1 MRRDVSMAKEINVI
15 KRGQQNFTLIGKA
28 KLGQYSFKIDEQSKK
43 SAYIYSQANLTLK
56 TKEGE
61 ISASVMG
68 GYNPEKDNVI
78 YAFSKGDKDN
88 KGQSFTVSWED
99 RFDKEIIE
107 TVADMKLFKA
117 GVSKKEDG
125 SIEYVKFLHP
135 YDFISHLEQHM
146 VDGEVYVVRG
156 ELQYQE
162 YNGEMQ
168 IKKNITSV
176 TLAKEEIANDPE
188 THEAKFST
196 TILTDSNFLGRPN
209 KETMTVPV
217 NAYIVDFFNK
227 YNKQEIVR
235 IVNGKEKNGLTM
247 PVPKSFDFKIAKDM
261 ETTKKLLKYL
271 KPKRGAVTEIVMEG
285 IFSKSQGELKGE
297 ELTIDDLDDDIK
309 FMVEVGAYTLQEA
322 LGKVNFVYG
331 EKTPEKMLLT
341 RPAIKKIEGKDGSST
356 LAVNYTP
363 DKYNEEDLVIE
374 NILKVNNAKFKS
386 NEEDEEE
393 DIFNEE
399 ETEDDDDLDLD
410 DDWSDIF

>member
-1 MRRDVSMAKEINVI
+1 MAKEINVI

-28 KLGQYSFKIDEQSKK
+28 KLGQYSFKIDEQSKR
-43 SAYIYSQANLTLK
+43 SSYIYSQANLTLK

-68 GYNPEKDNVI
+68 GYNPEKDNII

-88 KGQSFTVSWED
+88 KGQSFTISFDD
-99 RFDKEIIE
+99 RFDEEIIE

-117 GVSKKEDG
+117 GISKKEDG

-135 YDFISHLEQHM
+135 YDFINHLEQHM

-196 TILTDSNFLGRPN
+196 TILTDSNFLGKPD
-209 KETMTVPV
+209 KETMTVV
-217 NAYIVDFFNK
+217 LDTYVVDFFNE
-227 YNKQEIVR
+227 YQGQEIVR
-235 IVNGKEKNGLTM
+235 MVNGKEKNGLTM
-247 PVPKSFDFKIAKDM
+247 PIPKSFDFKIAKDM
-261 ETTKKLLKYL
+261 ETTKKLLKYM

-309 FMVEVGAYTLQEA
+309 FMVEIGAYTLQEA

-341 RPAIKKIEGKDGSST
+341 RPAIKKVEGKDGSST

-363 DKYNEEDLVIE
+363 DKYNEEDLIIE
-374 NILKVNNAKFKS
+374 NILEVNNAKFKA
-386 NEEDEEE
+386 NEEDEE

-399 ETEDDDDLDLD
+399 ETEDNDLDLDLD

>member
-1 MRRDVSMAKEINVI
+1 MAKEINVI

-43 SAYIYSQANLTLK
+43 SSYIYSQANLTLK

-61 ISASVMG
+61 ISANVMG

-78 YAFSKGDKDN
+78 YAFTKGNKDN
-88 KGQSFTVSWED
+88 KGQSITVSWED
-99 RFDKEIIE
+99 RFDEEIIG

-135 YDFISHLEQHM
+135 YDFINHLEQHM

-188 THEAKFST
+188 AHEAKFST
-196 TILTDSNFLGRPN
+196 TILTDSNFLGRPD
-209 KETMTVPV
+209 KETMTVILDTYV
-217 NAYIVDFFNK
+217 VDFFNE

-235 IVNGKEKNGLTM
+235 MVNGKEKNGLTM
-247 PVPKSFDFKIAKDM
+247 PIPKSFDFKIAKDM

-309 FMVEVGAYTLQEA
+309 FMVEIGAYTLEEA

-341 RPAIKKIEGKDGSST
+341 RPAIKKIENKDGSST
-356 LAVNYTP
+356 LTVNYTP

-374 NILKVNNAKFKS
+374 NVLKVNNAKFKT
-386 NEEDEEE
+386 NEVDDEE

-399 ETEDDDDLDLD
+399 TTEDDDDLDLD
-410 DDWSDIF
+410 DDDWSDIF

>member
-1 MRRDVSMAKEINVI
+1 MAKEINVI

-78 YAFSKGDKDN
+78 YAFTKGNKDN
-88 KGQSFTVSWED
+88 KGQSITVSWED
-99 RFDKEIIE
+99 RFDEEIIE

-117 GVSKKEDG
+117 GISKKEDG

-135 YDFISHLEQHM
+135 YDFINHLEQHM

-176 TLAKEEIANDPE
+176 TLAKEEIANDTE
-188 THEAKFST
+188 AHEAKFST
-196 TILTDSNFLGRPN
+196 TILTDNNFLGKPD

-217 NAYIVDFFNK
+217 DCYVVDFFNE

-235 IVNGKEKNGLTM
+235 TLNGKEKKGLTM
-247 PVPKSFDFKIAKDM
+247 PVSMSFNFKIAKDM

-309 FMVEVGAYTLQEA
+309 FMVEIGAYTLDEA

-341 RPAIKKIEGKDGSST
+341 RPAIKKVEGKDGSST
-356 LAVNYTP
+356 LTVNYIP

-374 NILKVNNAKFKS
+374 NILEVNNAKFK
-386 NEEDEEE
+386 EDEDEE

-399 ETEDDDDLDLD
+399 TTEEDDDLDLD

>member
-1 MRRDVSMAKEINVI
+1 MAKEINVI

-43 SAYIYSQANLTLK
+43 SSYIYSQANLTLK

-61 ISASVMG
+61 ISANVMG

-78 YAFSKGDKDN
+78 YAFTKGNKDN
-88 KGQSFTVSWED
+88 KGQSITVSWED
-99 RFDKEIIE
+99 RFDEEIIE

-146 VDGEVYVVRG
+146 VDGEVYIIRG

-162 YNGEMQ
+162 YNGEL
-168 IKKNITSV
+168 KVNKNITSV

-196 TILTDSNFLGRPN
+196 TILTDSNFLGKPD
-209 KETMTVPV
+209 KETMTVILDTYV
-217 NAYIVDFFNK
+217 VDFFNE

-235 IVNGKEKNGLTM
+235 MVNGKEKNGLTM
-247 PVPKSFDFKIAKDM
+247 PIPKSFDFKIAKDM

-309 FMVEVGAYTLQEA
+309 FMVEIGAYTLEEA

-341 RPAIKKIEGKDGSST
+341 RPAIKKIENKDGSST
-356 LAVNYTP
+356 LTVNYTP

-374 NILKVNNAKFKS
+374 NVLKVNNAKFKT
-386 NEEDEEE
+386 NEVDDEE

-399 ETEDDDDLDLD
+399 TTEDDDDLDLD
-410 DDWSDIF
+410 DDDWSDIF

>member
-1 MRRDVSMAKEINVI
+1 MAKEINVI
-15 KRGQQNFTLIGKA
+15 KKGQQNFTLIGKA

-78 YAFSKGDKDN
+78 YAFTKGDKDN
-88 KGQSFTVSWED
+88 KGQSITVSFED
-99 RFDKEIIE
+99 RFDEEIIE
-107 TVADMKLFKA
+107 TIADMKLFKA

-162 YNGEMQ
+162 YNGELK
-168 IKKNITSV
+168 INKNITSV
-176 TLAKEEIANDPE
+176 TLAKEEIANDTE
-188 THEAKFST
+188 AHEAKFST
-196 TILTDSNFLGRPN
+196 TILTDNNFLGKPD
-209 KETMTVPV
+209 KETMTVIID
-217 NAYIVDFFNK
+217 AYVVDFFNE

-235 IVNGKEKNGLTM
+235 MVNGKEKNGLTM
-247 PVPKSFDFKIAKDM
+247 PIPMSFDFKIAKDM

-309 FMVEVGAYTLQEA
+309 FMVEIGAYSLEEA
-322 LGKVNFVYG
+322 LGKVNFAYG

-341 RPAIKKIEGKDGSST
+341 RPAIKKVEGKDGSST
-356 LAVNYTP
+356 LTVNYTP
-363 DKYNEEDLVIE
+363 DKYNEEDLIIE
-374 NILKVNNAKFKS
+374 NILEVNNAKFK
-386 NEEDEEE
+386 EDEDEEE

-399 ETEDDDDLDLD
+399 TTEDDDLDLD

>member
-1 MRRDVSMAKEINVI
+1 MAKEINVI

-28 KLGQYSFKIDEQSKK
+28 KLGQYSFKIDEQSKR
-43 SAYIYSQANLTLK
+43 SSYIYSQANLTLK

-78 YAFSKGDKDN
+78 YAFTKGNKDN
-88 KGQSFTVSWED
+88 KGQSITVSWED
-99 RFDKEIIE
+99 RFDEEIIE

-117 GVSKKEDG
+117 GISKKEDG

-176 TLAKEEIANDPE
+176 TLAKEEIANDTE
-188 THEAKFST
+188 AHEAKFST
-196 TILTDSNFLGRPN
+196 TILTDNNFLGKPD
-209 KETMTVPV
+209 KETMTVIV
-217 NAYIVDFFNK
+217 DAYVVDFFNE

-235 IVNGKEKNGLTM
+235 TLNGKEKKGLTM
-247 PVPKSFDFKIAKDM
+247 PVSMSFNFKIAKDM

-309 FMVEVGAYTLQEA
+309 FMVEIGAYSLEEA

-331 EKTPEKMLLT
+331 EKTPEKMFLT
-341 RPAIKKIEGKDGSST
+341 RPAIKKVEGKDGSST
-356 LAVNYTP
+356 LTFNYTP
-363 DKYNEEDLVIE
+363 DKYNEEDLIIE
-374 NILKVNNAKFKS
+374 NILEVNNAKFKT

-399 ETEDDDDLDLD
+399 TTEDNDDLDLD

>member
-1 MRRDVSMAKEINVI
+1 MAKEINVI
-15 KRGQQNFTLIGKA
+15 KKGQQNFTLIGKA

-78 YAFSKGDKDN
+78 YAFTKGDKEN
-88 KGQSFTVSWED
+88 KGQSITVSWED
-99 RFDKEIIE
+99 RFDEEIIE

-146 VDGEVYVVRG
+146 IDGEVYVVRG

-196 TILTDSNFLGRPN
+196 TILTDSNFLGRPD
-209 KETMTVPV
+209 KETMTVIID
-217 NAYIVDFFNK
+217 AYVVDFFNE

-235 IVNGKEKNGLTM
+235 MVNGKEKNGLTM

-285 IFSKSQGELKGE
+285 IFSKSQGELKSE
-297 ELTIDDLDDDIK
+297 KLTIDDLNNDIR
-309 FMVEVGAYTLQEA
+309 FMVEIGAYTLEEA

-341 RPAIKKIEGKDGSST
+341 RPAIKKIEGKKDGSST

-374 NILKVNNAKFKS
+374 NILEVNNAKFKA
-386 NEEDEEE
+386 NEEDEE

-399 ETEDDDDLDLD
+399 ETEDNDDLDLD

>member
-1 MRRDVSMAKEINVI
+1 MAKEINVI

-28 KLGQYSFKIDEQSKK
+28 KLGQYSFKIDEQSKR

-68 GYNPEKDNVI
+68 GYNPEKDNII

-99 RFDKEIIE
+99 RFDEEIIE

-117 GVSKKEDG
+117 GVEMGEDG
-125 SIEYVKFLHP
+125 KVVYKKFLHP
-135 YDFISHLEQHM
+135 YDFINHLEQHM
-146 VDGEVYVVRG
+146 VDGEVYIVRG
-156 ELQYQE
+156 DLQYQE

-176 TLAKEEIANDPE
+176 TLAKEEIANDTE

-196 TILTDSNFLGRPN
+196 TILTDSNFLGRPD

-217 NAYIVDFFNK
+217 DAYVVDFFNE
-227 YNKQEIVR
+227 YQGQEIVR
-235 IVNGKEKNGLTM
+235 MVNGKEKNGLTM

-271 KPKRGAVTEIVMEG
+271 KPKRGTVTEIVMEG

-309 FMVEVGAYTLQEA
+309 FMVEIGAYSLEEA

-331 EKTPEKMLLT
+331 EKTPEKMFLT
-341 RPAIKKIEGKDGSST
+341 RPAIKKVEGKDGSST
-356 LAVNYTP
+356 LTVNYTP
-363 DKYNEEDLVIE
+363 DKYNEEDLIIE
-374 NILKVNNAKFKS
+374 NILEVNNAKFKA
-386 NEEDEEE
+386 NEEEEDEEE

-399 ETEDDDDLDLD
+399 TTEDDDLDLD

>member
-1 MRRDVSMAKEINVI
+1 MAKEINVI

-99 RFDKEIIE
+99 RFDEEIIE

-135 YDFISHLEQHM
+135 YDFINHLEQHM

-156 ELQYQE
+156 ELQYQQ
-162 YNGEMQ
+162 YNGEL
-168 IKKNITSV
+168 KVNKNITSV
-176 TLAKEEIANDPE
+176 TLAKEEIINNPE
-188 THEAKFST
+188 THKAKFST
-196 TILTDSNFLGRPN
+196 TILTDSNFLGKPD

-217 NAYIVDFFNK
+217 DTYVVDFFNE

-235 IVNGKEKNGLTM
+235 MVNGKEKNGLTM
-247 PVPKSFDFKIAKDM
+247 PVPMSFDFKIAKDI

-309 FMVEVGAYTLQEA
+309 FMVEIGAYSLEEA

-341 RPAIKKIEGKDGSST
+341 RPSIKKIENKDGSST

-363 DKYNEEDLVIE
+363 DKYNEEDLIIE
-374 NILKVNNAKFKS
+374 NILEVNNAKFKV
-386 NEEDEEE
+386 NEEEDDEE

-399 ETEDDDDLDLD
+399 ETEDNDDLDLD

>member
-1 MRRDVSMAKEINVI
+1 MAKEINVI

-43 SAYIYSQANLTLK
+43 SSYIYSQANLTLK

-61 ISASVMG
+61 ISANVMG

-78 YAFSKGDKDN
+78 YAFTKGNKDN
-88 KGQSFTVSWED
+88 KGQSITVSWED
-99 RFDKEIIE
+99 RFDEEIIG

-135 YDFISHLEQHM
+135 YDFINHLEQHM

-188 THEAKFST
+188 AHEAKFST
-196 TILTDSNFLGRPN
+196 TILTDSNFLGRPD
-209 KETMTVPV
+209 KETMTVILDTYV
-217 NAYIVDFFNK
+217 VDFFNE

-235 IVNGKEKNGLTM
+235 MVNGKEKNGLTM
-247 PVPKSFDFKIAKDM
+247 PIPKSFDFKIAKDM

-309 FMVEVGAYTLQEA
+309 FMVEIGAYSLQEA

-341 RPAIKKIEGKDGSST
+341 RPAIKKIENKDGSST
-356 LAVNYTP
+356 LTVNYTP

-374 NILKVNNAKFKS
+374 NVLKVNNAKFKT
-386 NEEDEEE
+386 NEVDDEE

-399 ETEDDDDLDLD
+399 TTEDDDDLDLD
-410 DDWSDIF
+410 DDDWSDIF

>member
-1 MRRDVSMAKEINVI
+1 MAKEINVI

-28 KLGQYSFKIDEQSKK
+28 KLGQYSFKIDEKSKK

-78 YAFSKGDKDN
+78 YTFTKGDKN
-88 KGQSFTVSWED
+88 KKGQKFTVSWED
-99 RFDKEIIE
+99 RFDEEIIE

-117 GVSKKEDG
+117 GVSRKEDG
-125 SIEYVKFLHP
+125 TVKYVKFLHP

-146 VDGEVYVVRG
+146 VDGEVYVIRG

-162 YNGEMQ
+162 YNGEL
-168 IKKNITSV
+168 KVNKNITSV

-188 THEAKFST
+188 THVSKFT
-196 TILTDSNFLGRPN
+196 QTILTDSNFLGKPD

-217 NAYIVDFFNK
+217 DAYVVDFFNE
-227 YNKQEIVR
+227 YQGQEIVR
-235 IVNGKEKNGLTM
+235 MENGKEKNGLTM

-309 FMVEVGAYTLQEA
+309 FMVEIGAYSLEEA

-341 RPAIKKIEGKDGSST
+341 RPAIKKIENKDGSST
-356 LAVNYTP
+356 LTVNYTP
-363 DKYNEEDLVIE
+363 DKYNEEDLIIE
-374 NILKVNNAKFKS
+374 NILEVNNAKFKTD
-386 NEEDEEE
+386 EDEEE

-399 ETEDDDDLDLD
+399 ETEDNDLDLD

>member
-1 MRRDVSMAKEINVI
+1 MAKEINVI

-28 KLGQYSFKIDEQSKK
+28 KLGQYSFKIDEQSKR
-43 SAYIYSQANLTLK
+43 SSYIYSQANLTLK

-68 GYNPEKDNVI
+68 GYNPEKDNII

-88 KGQSFTVSWED
+88 KGQSFTISFDD
-99 RFDKEIIE
+99 RFDEEIIE

-117 GVSKKEDG
+117 GISKKEDG

-135 YDFISHLEQHM
+135 YDFINHLEQHM

-196 TILTDSNFLGRPN
+196 TILTDSNFLGKPN
-209 KETMTVPV
+209 KETMTVV
-217 NAYIVDFFNK
+217 LDTYVVDFFNE
-227 YNKQEIVR
+227 YQGQEIVR
-235 IVNGKEKNGLTM
+235 MVNGKEKNGLTM
-247 PVPKSFDFKIAKDM
+247 PIPKSFDFKIAKDM
-261 ETTKKLLKYL
+261 ETTKKLLKYM

-309 FMVEVGAYTLQEA
+309 FMVEIGAYTLQEA

-341 RPAIKKIEGKDGSST
+341 RPAIKKVEGKDGSST

-363 DKYNEEDLVIE
+363 DKYNEEDLIIE
-374 NILKVNNAKFKS
+374 NILEVNNAKFKA
-386 NEEDEEE
+386 NEEDEE

-399 ETEDDDDLDLD
+399 ETEDNDLDLDLD

>member
-1 MRRDVSMAKEINVI
+1 MAKEINVI

-28 KLGQYSFKIDEQSKK
+28 KLGQYSFKIDEQSKR
-43 SAYIYSQANLTLK
+43 SSYIYSQANLTLK

-61 ISASVMG
+61 ISANVMG
-68 GYNPEKDNVI
+68 GYNPEKDNII

-99 RFDKEIIE
+99 RFDEEIIE

-117 GVSKKEDG
+117 GVEMGEDG
-125 SIEYVKFLHP
+125 KVVYKKFLHP
-135 YDFISHLEQHM
+135 YDFINYLEQHM
-146 VDGEVYVVRG
+146 ANDKVYVVRG
-156 ELQYQE
+156 DLQYQE

-196 TILTDSNFLGRPN
+196 TILTDSNFLGRPD

-217 NAYIVDFFNK
+217 DAYVVDFFNE
-227 YNKQEIVR
+227 YQGQEIVR
-235 IVNGKEKNGLTM
+235 MVNGKEKNGLTM

-309 FMVEVGAYTLQEA
+309 FMVEIGTYTLDEA

-341 RPAIKKIEGKDGSST
+341 RPAIKKVEGKDGSST
-356 LAVNYTP
+356 LTVNYTP
-363 DKYNEEDLVIE
+363 DKYNEEDLIIE
-374 NILKVNNAKFKS
+374 NILEVNNAKFK
-386 NEEDEEE
+386 EDEDEE

-399 ETEDDDDLDLD
+399 TTEEDDDLDLD
-410 DDWSDIF
+410 DWSDIF

>member
-1 MRRDVSMAKEINVI
+1 MAKEINVI

-28 KLGQYSFKIDEQSKK
+28 KLGQYSFKIDEKSKK
-43 SAYIYSQANLTLK
+43 SSYIYSQANLTLK

-78 YAFSKGDKDN
+78 YAFTKGDKDN
-88 KGQSFTVSWED
+88 KGQSIVVSFED
-99 RFDKEIIE
+99 RFDEEIIE

-146 VDGEVYVVRG
+146 VDGEVYIIRG

-162 YNGEMQ
+162 YNGEL
-168 IKKNITSV
+168 KVNKNITSV

-196 TILTDSNFLGRPN
+196 TILTDSNFLGRPD

-217 NAYIVDFFNK
+217 DAYVVDFFNE

-235 IVNGKEKNGLTM
+235 MVNGKEKNGLTM

-285 IFSKSQGELKGE
+285 IFSKSQGELKSE

-309 FMVEVGAYTLQEA
+309 FMVEIGAYSLEEA

-341 RPAIKKIEGKDGSST
+341 RPAIKKVEGKDGSST
-356 LAVNYTP
+356 LIVNYTP
-363 DKYNEEDLVIE
+363 DKYNEEDLMIE
-374 NILKVNNAKFKS
+374 NVLEVNNAKFKA

-399 ETEDDDDLDLD
+399 TTEDDDLDLD

>member
-1 MRRDVSMAKEINVI
+1 MAKEINVI
-15 KRGQQNFTLIGKA
+15 KKGQQNFTLIGKA
-28 KLGQYSFKIDEQSKK
+28 KLGQYSFKIDEKSKK
-43 SAYIYSQANLTLK
+43 SSYIYSQANLTLK

-78 YAFSKGDKDN
+78 YAFTKGDKDN
-88 KGQSFTVSWED
+88 KGQSITVSFED
-99 RFDKEIIE
+99 RFDEEIIE
-107 TVADMKLFKA
+107 TIADMKLFKA

-162 YNGEMQ
+162 YNGELK
-168 IKKNITSV
+168 INKNITSV
-176 TLAKEEIANDPE
+176 TLAKEEIANDTE
-188 THEAKFST
+188 AHEAKFST
-196 TILTDSNFLGRPN
+196 TILTDNNFLGKPD
-209 KETMTVPV
+209 KETMTVIID
-217 NAYIVDFFNK
+217 AYVVDFFNE

-235 IVNGKEKNGLTM
+235 MVNGKEKNGLTM
-247 PVPKSFDFKIAKDM
+247 PIPMSFDFKIAKDM

-309 FMVEVGAYTLQEA
+309 FMVEIGAYSLEEA
-322 LGKVNFVYG
+322 LGKVNFAYG

-341 RPAIKKIEGKDGSST
+341 RPAIKKVEGKDGSST
-356 LAVNYTP
+356 LIVNYTP

-374 NILKVNNAKFKS
+374 NILEVNNAKFK
-386 NEEDEEE
+386 EDEDEE
-393 DIFNEE
+393 DIFNT
-399 ETEDDDDLDLD
+399 ETTEDDDLDLD
-410 DDWSDIF
+410 DDDWSDIF

>member
-1 MRRDVSMAKEINVI
+1 MAKEINVI

-43 SAYIYSQANLTLK
+43 SSYIYSQANLTLK

-61 ISASVMG
+61 ISANVMG

-78 YAFSKGDKDN
+78 YAFTKGNKDN
-88 KGQSFTVSWED
+88 KGQSITVSWED
-99 RFDKEIIE
+99 RFDEEIIG

-135 YDFISHLEQHM
+135 YDFINHLEQHM

-162 YNGEMQ
+162 YNGEL
-168 IKKNITSV
+168 KVNKNITSV

-196 TILTDSNFLGRPN
+196 TILTDSNFLGRPD

-217 NAYIVDFFNK
+217 DAYVVDFFNE

-235 IVNGKEKNGLTM
+235 MVNGKQKKGLTM
-247 PVPKSFDFKIAKDM
+247 PVPMSFDFKIAKDM

-297 ELTIDDLDDDIK
+297 ELTIDNLDDDIK
-309 FMVEVGAYTLQEA
+309 FMVEIGAYSLQEA

-341 RPAIKKIEGKDGSST
+341 RPAIKKVEGKDGSST
-356 LAVNYTP
+356 LTVNYTP

-374 NILKVNNAKFKS
+374 NILEVNNAKFKT
-386 NEEDEEE
+386 NEANEE

-399 ETEDDDDLDLD
+399 TTEDNDLDLDLD

>member
-1 MRRDVSMAKEINVI
+1 MAKEINVI

-61 ISASVMG
+61 ISANVMG

-78 YAFSKGDKDN
+78 YAFTKGNKDN
-88 KGQSFTVSWED
+88 KGQSIVVSWED
-99 RFDKEIIE
+99 RFDEEIIE

-135 YDFISHLEQHM
+135 YDFINHLEQHM

-176 TLAKEEIANDPE
+176 TLAKEEIANDTE
-188 THEAKFST
+188 AHEAKFST
-196 TILTDSNFLGRPN
+196 TILTDNNFLGKPD
-209 KETMTVPV
+209 KETMTVKID
-217 NAYIVDFFNK
+217 AYVVDFFNE

-235 IVNGKEKNGLTM
+235 TVNGKQKNGLTM

-309 FMVEVGAYTLQEA
+309 FMVEIGAYTLEEA

-356 LAVNYTP
+356 LTVNYTP
-363 DKYNEEDLVIE
+363 DKYNEEDLIIE
-374 NILKVNNAKFKS
+374 NILEVNNAKFKA
-386 NEEDEEE
+386 NEEEEDEEE

-399 ETEDDDDLDLD
+399 ETEDNDDLDLD
-410 DDWSDIF
+410 DWSDIF

>member
-1 MRRDVSMAKEINVI
+1 MAKEINVI

-61 ISASVMG
+61 ISANVMG

-78 YAFSKGDKDN
+78 YAFTKGDKDN
-88 KGQSFTVSWED
+88 KGQSIVVSWED

-135 YDFISHLEQHM
+135 YDFINHLEQHM
-146 VDGEVYVVRG
+146 VDGEVYIVRG

-196 TILTDSNFLGRPN
+196 TILTDNNFLGRPD

-217 NAYIVDFFNK
+217 DAYVVDFFND
-227 YNKQEIVR
+227 YQGQEIVR
-235 IVNGKEKNGLTM
+235 MVNGNEKNGLTM

-309 FMVEVGAYTLQEA
+309 FMVEIGAYSLEEA

-331 EKTPEKMLLT
+331 EKKPEKMLLT

-356 LAVNYTP
+356 LTVNYTP

-374 NILKVNNAKFKS
+374 NILKVNNAKFKT
-386 NEEDEEE
+386 DEE

-399 ETEDDDDLDLD
+399 ETEDNDDLDLD

>member
-1 MRRDVSMAKEINVI
+1 MAKEINVI

-28 KLGQYSFKIDEQSKK
+28 KLGQYSFKIDEQSKR
-43 SAYIYSQANLTLK
+43 SSYIYSQANLTLK

-68 GYNPEKDNVI
+68 GYNPEKDNII

-88 KGQSFTVSWED
+88 KGQSFTISFDD
-99 RFDKEIIE
+99 RFDEEIIE

-117 GVSKKEDG
+117 GISKKEDG

-135 YDFISHLEQHM
+135 YDFINHLEQHM

-196 TILTDSNFLGRPN
+196 TILTDSNFLGKPN
-209 KETMTVPV
+209 KETMTVV
-217 NAYIVDFFNK
+217 LDTYVVDFFNE
-227 YNKQEIVR
+227 YQGQEIVR
-235 IVNGKEKNGLTM
+235 MVNGKEKNGLTM
-247 PVPKSFDFKIAKDM
+247 PIPKSFDFKIAKDM
-261 ETTKKLLKYL
+261 ETTKKLLKYM

-285 IFSKSQGELKGE
+285 IFSKSQGELKSE

-309 FMVEVGAYTLQEA
+309 FMVEIGAYTLDEA

-341 RPAIKKIEGKDGSST
+341 RPAIKKVEGKDGSST
-356 LAVNYTP
+356 LTVNYTP
-363 DKYNEEDLVIE
+363 DKYNEEDLIIE
-374 NILKVNNAKFKS
+374 NILEVNNAKFKA

-399 ETEDDDDLDLD
+399 TTEDNDDLDLD

>member
-1 MRRDVSMAKEINVI
+1 MAKEINVI

-43 SAYIYSQANLTLK
+43 SSYIYSQANLTLK

-61 ISASVMG
+61 ISANVMG

-78 YAFSKGDKDN
+78 YAFTKGNKDN
-88 KGQSFTVSWED
+88 KGQSITVSWED
-99 RFDKEIIE
+99 RFDEEIIG

-135 YDFISHLEQHM
+135 YDFINHLEQHM

-188 THEAKFST
+188 AHEAKFST
-196 TILTDSNFLGRPN
+196 TILTDSNFLGRPD
-209 KETMTVPV
+209 KETMTVILDTYV
-217 NAYIVDFFNK
+217 VDFFNE

-235 IVNGKEKNGLTM
+235 MVNGKEKNGLTM
-247 PVPKSFDFKIAKDM
+247 PIPKSFDFKIAKDM

-297 ELTIDDLDDDIK
+297 ELTINDLDDDIK
-309 FMVEVGAYTLQEA
+309 FMVEIGAYTLEEA
-322 LGKVNFVYG
+322 LGKINFVYG

-356 LAVNYTP
+356 LTVNYTP
-363 DKYNEEDLVIE
+363 DKYNEEDLIIE
-374 NILKVNNAKFKS
+374 NILEVNNAKFKA

-399 ETEDDDDLDLD
+399 ETENNDLDLDLD

>member
-1 MRRDVSMAKEINVI
+1 MAKEINVI

-28 KLGQYSFKIDEQSKK
+28 KLGQYSFKIDEKSKR
-43 SAYIYSQANLTLK
+43 SSYIYSQANLTLK

-61 ISASVMG
+61 ISANVMG

-78 YAFSKGDKDN
+78 YAFTKGNKDN
-88 KGQSFTVSWED
+88 KGQSITVSWED
-99 RFDKEIIE
+99 RFDEEIIE

-135 YDFISHLEQHM
+135 YDFINHLEQHM

-162 YNGEMQ
+162 YNGEL
-168 IKKNITSV
+168 KVNKNITSV

-196 TILTDSNFLGRPN
+196 TILTDSNFLGRPD

-217 NAYIVDFFNK
+217 DAYVVDFFNE

-235 IVNGKEKNGLTM
+235 MVNGKQKKGLTM
-247 PVPKSFDFKIAKDM
+247 PVPMSFDFKIAKDM

-297 ELTIDDLDDDIK
+297 ELTINDLDDDIK
-309 FMVEVGAYTLQEA
+309 FMVEIGAYTLEEA
-322 LGKVNFVYG
+322 LGKINFVYG

-356 LAVNYTP
+356 LTVNYTP

-374 NILKVNNAKFKS
+374 NILEVNNAKFKA
-386 NEEDEEE
+386 NEEDEE

-399 ETEDDDDLDLD
+399 ETEDNDDLDLD

>member
-1 MRRDVSMAKEINVI
+1 MAKEINVI

-28 KLGQYSFKIDEQSKK
+28 KLGQYSFKIDEKSKR
-43 SAYIYSQANLTLK
+43 SSYIYSQANLTLK

-61 ISASVMG
+61 ISANVMG

-78 YAFSKGDKDN
+78 YAFTKGNKDN
-88 KGQSFTVSWED
+88 KGQSITVSWED
-99 RFDKEIIE
+99 RFDEEIIG

-135 YDFISHLEQHM
+135 YDFINHLEQHM

-188 THEAKFST
+188 AHEAKFST
-196 TILTDSNFLGRPN
+196 TILTDSNFLGRPD
-209 KETMTVPV
+209 KETMTVILDTYV
-217 NAYIVDFFNK
+217 VDFFNE

-235 IVNGKEKNGLTM
+235 MVNGKEKNGLTM
-247 PVPKSFDFKIAKDM
+247 PIPKSFDFKIAKDM

-297 ELTIDDLDDDIK
+297 ELTINDLDDDIK
-309 FMVEVGAYTLQEA
+309 FMVEIGAYTLEEA
-322 LGKVNFVYG
+322 LGKINFVYG

-356 LAVNYTP
+356 LTVNYTP

-374 NILKVNNAKFKS
+374 NILEVNNAKFKT
-386 NEEDEEE
+386 NEANEE

-399 ETEDDDDLDLD
+399 TTEDNDLDLDLD

>member
-1 MRRDVSMAKEINVI
+1 MRRDVNMAKEINVI

-99 RFDKEIIE
+99 RFDEEIIE

-196 TILTDSNFLGRPN
+196 TILTDSNFLGRPD

-217 NAYIVDFFNK
+217 DAYVADFFNE
-227 YNKQEIVR
+227 YQGQEIVR
-235 IVNGKEKNGLTM
+235 MVNGNEKKGLTM

-261 ETTKKLLKYL
+261 EITKKLLKYL

-285 IFSKSQGELKGE
+285 IFSKSEGELKGE
-297 ELTIDDLDDDIK
+297 ELTIDDLNDDIK
-309 FMVEVGAYTLQEA
+309 FMVEIGAYTLEEA

-331 EKTPEKMLLT
+331 EIKPEKMLLT

-374 NILKVNNAKFKS
+374 NILEVNNAKFKV
-386 NEEDEEE
+386 
-393 DIFNEE
+393 NEE
-399 ETEDDDDLDLD
+399 E
-410 DDWSDIF
+410 

>member
-1 MRRDVSMAKEINVI
+1 MAKEINVI

-28 KLGQYSFKIDEQSKK
+28 KLGQYSFKIDEKSKK
-43 SAYIYSQANLTLK
+43 SSYIYSQANLTLK

-68 GYNPEKDNVI
+68 GYNPERDNVI
-78 YAFSKGDKDN
+78 YAFTKGNKDN
-88 KGQSFTVSWED
+88 KGQSIVVSWED
-99 RFDKEIIE
+99 RFDEEIIE

-135 YDFISHLEQHM
+135 YDFINHLEQHM

-162 YNGEMQ
+162 YNGELK
-168 IKKNITSV
+168 INKNITSV
-176 TLAKEEIANDPE
+176 ALAKEEIANDPE
-188 THEAKFST
+188 AHEAKFST
-196 TILTDSNFLGRPN
+196 TILTDNNFLGKPD

-217 NAYIVDFFNK
+217 DAHVIDFFNE
-227 YNKQEIVR
+227 YHKQEIVR
-235 IVNGKEKNGLTM
+235 MVNGKEKNGLTM
-247 PVPKSFDFKIAKDM
+247 PVPMSFDFKIAKDM

-309 FMVEVGAYTLQEA
+309 FMVEIGAYTLEEA

-341 RPAIKKIEGKDGSST
+341 RPAIKKVEGKDGSST
-356 LAVNYTP
+356 LIVNYTP

-374 NILKVNNAKFKS
+374 NILKVNNAKFKT

-399 ETEDDDDLDLD
+399 ETEDNDDLDLD

>member
-1 MRRDVSMAKEINVI
+1 MAKEINVI

-43 SAYIYSQANLTLK
+43 SSYIYSQANLTLK

-61 ISASVMG
+61 ISANVMG

-78 YAFSKGDKDN
+78 YAFTKGNKDN
-88 KGQSFTVSWED
+88 KGQSITVSWED
-99 RFDKEIIE
+99 RFDEEIIG

-135 YDFISHLEQHM
+135 YDFINHLEQHM

-188 THEAKFST
+188 AHEAKFST
-196 TILTDSNFLGRPN
+196 TILTDSNFLGRPD
-209 KETMTVPV
+209 KETMTVILDTYV
-217 NAYIVDFFNK
+217 VDFFNE

-235 IVNGKEKNGLTM
+235 MVNGKEKNGLTM
-247 PVPKSFDFKIAKDM
+247 PIPKSFDFKIAKDM

-297 ELTIDDLDDDIK
+297 ELTINDLDDDIK
-309 FMVEVGAYTLQEA
+309 FMVEIGAYTLEEA
-322 LGKVNFVYG
+322 LGKINFVYG

-356 LAVNYTP
+356 LTVNYTP

-374 NILKVNNAKFKS
+374 NILEVNNAKFKA
-386 NEEDEEE
+386 NEEDEE

-399 ETEDDDDLDLD
+399 ETEDNDDLDLD